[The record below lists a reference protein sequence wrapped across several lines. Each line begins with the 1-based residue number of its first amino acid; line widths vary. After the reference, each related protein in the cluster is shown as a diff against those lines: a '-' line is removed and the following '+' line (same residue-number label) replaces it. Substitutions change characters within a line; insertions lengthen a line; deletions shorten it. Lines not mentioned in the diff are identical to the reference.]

1 MRGVVSG
8 NVGQVYKA
16 EFVGQY
22 FLLSF
27 SVAESV
33 YLGRD
38 KGKESCWH
46 KCEYW
51 GRGAE
56 AISSYLTVGQHVDVM
71 GQAYLQKWTSKD
83 GTPGKTL
90 IVKANDVVLGA
101 SRQESPAAT
110 SGPPTPATTSA
121 PPSRPAGQTTGFGD
135 DDIPF

>member
-8 NVGQVYKA
+8 NVGKIYKS

-33 YLGRD
+33 YLGRE

-51 GRGAE
+51 GHGAE

-71 GQAYLQKWTSKD
+71 GQAYLQEWT
-83 GTPGKTL
+83 GANGAEGKTL
-90 IVKANDVVLGA
+90 VVKVNDVVLGGGGQNSEKKETFA
-101 SRQESPAAT
+101 
-110 SGPPTPATTSA
+110 
-121 PPSRPAGQTTGFGD
+121 SRPAAPTAPSAPKNFTD